1 MLTIPSIHGDIPFV
15 LTSNQLKIHD
25 TIQYYDKLLL
35 RIPRQYGLTYYISY
49 LAFIYPMVSIT
60 IVSPNLMMRNE
71 ISCIIKRFMDQ
82 LTDHTNYSMHTNI
95 ITAHNIECS
104 GANQLYKSGI
114 IIYPEFDHIH
124 LNTEHKDYINELCIK
139 KKNTK
144 VILCSQGNIKWKP
157 ANINEFKLK

>member
-49 LAFIYPMVSIT
+49 LAFMYPMVSIT

-95 ITAHNIECS
+95 ITAHYIECS
-104 GANQLYKSGI
+104 GANQLYKSDI
-114 IIYPEFDHIH
+114 IIYPEFDNI
-124 LNTEHKDYINELCIK
+124 LPSPENKDYINELCI

-157 ANINEFKLK
+157 VNINEITLK